1 MAYGRAFDT
10 LSVSLQDHD
19 LQEELDLLMEL
30 VLAANESDGPLSSDV
45 IDRLLGVSRPTIV
58 SQRSADDFA
67 NRALVGVGSQSQPSD
82 RHR

>member
-67 NRALVGVGSQSQPSD
+67 NRALVG
-82 RHR
+82 